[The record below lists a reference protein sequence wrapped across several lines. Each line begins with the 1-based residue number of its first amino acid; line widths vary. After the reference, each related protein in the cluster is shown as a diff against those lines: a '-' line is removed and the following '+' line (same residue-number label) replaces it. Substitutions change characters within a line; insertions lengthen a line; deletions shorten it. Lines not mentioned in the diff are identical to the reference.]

1 MKFHLVEI
9 LLRNINSHKRHHI
22 GITLWY
28 CTPHTECMG
37 GSFFLLVVTDLSLA
51 CTWQRI
57 ESPFVRSW
65 FGKFVTVCV
74 REQHLAHVSASCSYA
89 LGEFHPLSKIFQ
101 WGAIFAIVGIS
112 LKALLL
118 RPLGCDLTQVCFET
132 RWFWWAK
139 KLPHHLFIKVYMR
152 GIYAIEEKCY

>member
-1 MKFHLVEI
+1 
-9 LLRNINSHKRHHI
+9 
-22 GITLWY
+22 
-28 CTPHTECMG
+28 MG

-57 ESPFVRSW
+57 ESPFVRIW

-101 WGAIFAIVGIS
+101 WGAILAIVGIS

-132 RWFWWAK
+132 R
-139 KLPHHLFIKVYMR
+139 
-152 GIYAIEEKCY
+152 